1 MPAFSSALS
10 SLDSPESRSTDVQL
24 NASLMHAAR
33 PANGSGLWRVKLNGA
48 VLADWIHA
56 TDALELALARAG
68 KGARL
73 ASNSAYAFTVVGPA
87 GVVEALR

>member
-1 MPAFSSALS
+1 MRSPTLS
-10 SLDSPESRSTDVQL
+10 PPILSTDSRNL
-24 NASLMHAAR
+24 NSVNAGAGHAAR
-33 PANGSGLWRVKLNGA
+33 PANGSGLWLVKLNGR

-73 ASNSAYAFTVVGPA
+73 ASNSAYAFTVVGPL
-87 GVVEALR
+87 GLVEAVR